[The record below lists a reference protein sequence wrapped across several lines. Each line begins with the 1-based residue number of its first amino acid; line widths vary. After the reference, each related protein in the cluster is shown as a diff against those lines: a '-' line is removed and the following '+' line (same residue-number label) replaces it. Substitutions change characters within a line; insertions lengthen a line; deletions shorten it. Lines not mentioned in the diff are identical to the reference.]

1 MLNFKKSDITEIYS
15 LTVFPNPALQIHS
28 LLFGPHSVFL
38 TDVNMTYFLFL
49 FTQAPLPALPFSSL
63 LLPSPFPALPQPVV
77 SAQVTDTLKS
87 SLSFL
92 NWWLVSSGR
101 KSGGPAY
108 FCCQYT
114 TFLVKL
120 FSWQERFLS
129 SMFCRDF

>member
-1 MLNFKKSDITEIYS
+1 MLTVLTVKQ
-15 LTVFPNPALQIHS
+15 LTVFPNPALQIHP

-63 LLPSPFPALPQPVV
+63 LSPSPFPALPQPVV

-92 NWWLVSSGR
+92 GW
-101 KSGGPAY
+101 
-108 FCCQYT
+108 
-114 TFLVKL
+114 
-120 FSWQERFLS
+120 
-129 SMFCRDF
+129 